1 MTDDNTKTT
10 ESKIML
16 WAGRI
21 LSAVPVLMLLMSGT
35 MKFIKPAGFAEGLE
49 HLGWSETTM
58 TYIGVVEILCA
69 ILYLIPKTAILGAI
83 LIAAYLGGATATH
96 VRIGDPFIIPIA
108 LGIVAWL
115 GLWLRDKRLREILP
129 LTK

>member
-1 MTDDNTKTT
+1 MT
-10 ESKIML
+10 ESNDKPAESKTML

-58 TYIGVVEILCA
+58 TYIGVVEILCVVV
-69 ILYLIPKTAILGAI
+69 YVIPKTAVLGAI

-115 GLWLRDKRLREILP
+115 GLWLREPRLRELLP

>member
-1 MTDDNTKTT
+1 MTEANDKPA
-10 ESKIML
+10 ESKTML

-58 TYIGVVEILCA
+58 TYIGVVEILCVVV
-69 ILYLIPKTAILGAI
+69 YVIPKTAVLGAI

-115 GLWLRDKRLREILP
+115 GLWLREPRLRELLP

>member
-1 MTDDNTKTT
+1 MT
-10 ESKIML
+10 ESNDKPAESKTML

-58 TYIGVVEILCA
+58 TYIGVV
-69 ILYLIPKTAILGAI
+69 
-83 LIAAYLGGATATH
+83 
-96 VRIGDPFIIPIA
+96 
-108 LGIVAWL
+108 
-115 GLWLRDKRLREILP
+115 
-129 LTK
+129 

>member
-1 MTDDNTKTT
+1 MT
-10 ESKIML
+10 ESNDKPAESKTML

-58 TYIGVVEILCA
+58 TYIGVVEILCVVV
-69 ILYLIPKTAILGAI
+69 YVIPKTAVLGAI

-115 GLWLRDKRLREILP
+115 GLWLRDPRLRELLP